1 MNLKISCF
9 EKSTLTEQT
18 THSPKIGVFKNKFPC
33 VAHVPMFAHHGD
45 HVQHDEGHYDD
56 VELLVGDDSKDN
68 CLGFPVWSWQSFRWF
83 LLAGLPHGKHVLLL
97 VLRHEGVQR
106 GAALVL
112 LLVELVNDDAN
123 KKVEGEER
131 PKHNEGNKVY
141 VLVQVVLVAGLL
153 IELGKD
159 LVKEDNKALKRPPCS
174 VNQQHRP

>member
-1 MNLKISCF
+1 
-9 EKSTLTEQT
+9 
-18 THSPKIGVFKNKFPC
+18 
-33 VAHVPMFAHHGD
+33 MFAHHGD

-123 KKVEGEER
+123 QEVQSEET
-131 PKHNEGNKVY
+131 PEYNEGNEKAVADEA
-141 VLVQVVLVAGLL
+141 VLKFWLNVQ
-153 IELGKD
+153 
-159 LVKEDNKALKRPPCS
+159 LKTK
-174 VNQQHRP
+174 